1 MGEKVLNI
9 KFNEDK
15 CKQISYLFFLIF
27 VDYTDLDSL
36 LIFSAVLIC
45 CLESGLRIYNVEPL
59 RELRRI
65 GKRPLKHFN
74 PSQITLSNALGAPRE
89 LIIPSAHLM
98 HCAFTS
104 AGFLHSQLQV
114 SLL

>member
-1 MGEKVLNI
+1 MKINVS
-9 KFNEDK
+9 KFR
-15 CKQISYLFFLIF
+15 ILFFLIF

-65 GKRPLKHFN
+65 GKRSPKPFD
-74 PSQITLSNALGAPRE
+74 PSQIE
-89 LIIPSAHLM
+89 LEFRPPIQ
-98 HCAFTS
+98 CTV
-104 AGFLHSQLQV
+104 HSQAQGSDLQV
-114 SLL
+114 NADYISEAEIHV